1 MKKLNKLIG
10 AKIDTF
16 NFLLKLI
23 SMTATAL
30 ILAKLLNI

>member
-16 NFLLKLI
+16 KFLLKLM
-23 SMTATAL
+23 SMTAIAL